1 MRKITTASL
10 LKMKQEGQKFTA
22 ITAYDATFAKLF
34 DDEGAHVLL
43 IGDSLGMVLQGGQDT
58 LAVNMDEMVYHTRC
72 VARGA
77 SKALVVADMPF
88 MSYATPEQTYQN
100 AARLM
105 AAGARMVKMEGG
117 DWLCDSIRHLT
128 RNGVPVCGH
137 LGLTPQSVHVFGG
150 FKVQGRDE
158 FQAQEIYRQA
168 LELQAAGIQLLVLE
182 CVPTALAERIT
193 KALRIPV
200 IGIGAGPATDG
211 QILVM
216 HDAFGVTSGYVPKF
230 TKNFLAETG
239 DVRAAIRLYVQQ
251 VSEGSFPARSTAST
265 DPGGC
270 TMGAAAPVSA
280 CQPRTVN
287 PYS

>member
-1 MRKITTASL
+1 MSKITTASL
-10 LKMKQEGQKFTA
+10 LKMKHDGQKFTA

-77 SKALVVADMPF
+77 SNALIIADMPF

-182 CVPTALAERIT
+182 CVPSALAERIS

-239 DVRAAIRLYVQQ
+239 DVRAAVRLYVQQ
-251 VSEGSFPARSTAST
+251 VSEGSFPG
-265 DPGGC
+265 PEHC
-270 TMGAAAPVSA
+270 F
-280 CQPRTVN
+280 N
-287 PYS
+287 

>member
-1 MRKITTASL
+1 MSKITTASL

-77 SKALVVADMPF
+77 SKSLVIADMPF
-88 MSYATPEQTYQN
+88 MSYATPEQTYLN

-105 AAGARMVKMEGG
+105 AAGARMVKLEGG

-251 VSEGSFPARSTAST
+251 VSEGSFPG
-265 DPGGC
+265 PEHC
-270 TMGAAAPVSA
+270 F
-280 CQPRTVN
+280 N
-287 PYS
+287 

>member
-1 MRKITTASL
+1 MSKITTASL
-10 LKMKQEGQKFTA
+10 LKMKQDDQKITA
-22 ITAYDATFAKLF
+22 ITAYDASFAKLF

-58 LAVNMDEMVYHTRC
+58 LAVSVDEMVYHTRC

-77 SKALVVADMPF
+77 SNALIIADMPF
-88 MSYATPEQTYQN
+88 MSYATPDQTYQT

-158 FQAQEIYRQA
+158 YQAQEIYRQA
-168 LELQAAGIQLLVLE
+168 LCLQEAGIQLLVLE
-182 CVPTALAERIT
+182 CVPVALAERIT

-216 HDAFGVTSGYVPKF
+216 HDAFGITSGYVPKF

-239 DVRAAIRLYVQQ
+239 DMHAAIRLYVQQ
-251 VSEGSFPARSTAST
+251 VSEGTFPGPEHSF
-265 DPGGC
+265 
-270 TMGAAAPVSA
+270 
-280 CQPRTVN
+280 N
-287 PYS
+287 

>member
-1 MRKITTASL
+1 M
-10 LKMKQEGQKFTA
+10 TA

-58 LAVNMDEMVYHTRC
+58 LGVSMDEMVYHTRC
-72 VARGA
+72 VVRGTTN
-77 SKALVVADMPF
+77 ALVVTDMPF

-182 CVPTALAERIT
+182 CVPTSLAERIS

-216 HDAFGVTSGYVPKF
+216 HDAFGITSGYVPKF

-239 DVRAAIRLYVQQ
+239 DMRAAIRLYVKQ
-251 VSEGSFPARSTAST
+251 VSEGTFPG
-265 DPGGC
+265 PEHC
-270 TMGAAAPVSA
+270 F
-280 CQPRTVN
+280 N
-287 PYS
+287 

>member
-1 MRKITTASL
+1 MSKITTASL
-10 LKMKQEGQKFTA
+10 LKMKQDGQKFTA

-88 MSYATPEQTYQN
+88 MSYATPEQTYLN

-251 VSEGSFPARSTAST
+251 VSEGSFPG
-265 DPGGC
+265 PEHC
-270 TMGAAAPVSA
+270 F
-280 CQPRTVN
+280 N
-287 PYS
+287 

>member
-1 MRKITTASL
+1 MSKITTASL

-182 CVPTALAERIT
+182 CVPTVLAERIT

-251 VSEGSFPARSTAST
+251 VSEGSFPG
-265 DPGGC
+265 PEHC
-270 TMGAAAPVSA
+270 F
-280 CQPRTVN
+280 N
-287 PYS
+287 

>member
-1 MRKITTASL
+1 MSKITTTNL
-10 LKMKQEGQKFTA
+10 LKMKQEGQRITA

-58 LAVNMDEMVYHTRC
+58 LGVSMDEMVYHTRC
-72 VARGA
+72 VVRGTTN
-77 SKALVVADMPF
+77 ALVVTDMPF

-117 DWLCDSIRHLT
+117 DWLCDAIRHLT

-182 CVPTALAERIT
+182 CVPTSLAERIS

-216 HDAFGVTSGYVPKF
+216 HDAFGITSGYVPKF

-239 DVRAAIRLYVQQ
+239 DMRAAIRLYVKQ
-251 VSEGSFPARSTAST
+251 VSEGTFPG
-265 DPGGC
+265 PEHC
-270 TMGAAAPVSA
+270 F
-280 CQPRTVN
+280 N
-287 PYS
+287 

>member
-1 MRKITTASL
+1 MSKITTTNL
-10 LKMKQEGQKFTA
+10 LKMKQEGQRITA

-58 LAVNMDEMVYHTRC
+58 LGVSMDEMIYHTRC
-72 VARGA
+72 VVRGTTN
-77 SKALVVADMPF
+77 ALVVTDMPF

-182 CVPTALAERIT
+182 CVPTSLAERIS

-216 HDAFGVTSGYVPKF
+216 HDAFGITSGYVPKF

-239 DVRAAIRLYVQQ
+239 DMRAAIRLYVKQ
-251 VSEGSFPARSTAST
+251 VSEGTFPG
-265 DPGGC
+265 PEHC
-270 TMGAAAPVSA
+270 F
-280 CQPRTVN
+280 N
-287 PYS
+287 

>member
-1 MRKITTASL
+1 MSKITTTNL
-10 LKMKQEGQKFTA
+10 LKMKQEGQRITA

-72 VARGA
+72 VVRGTTN
-77 SKALVVADMPF
+77 ALVVTDMPF

-182 CVPTALAERIT
+182 CVPTSLAERIS

-216 HDAFGVTSGYVPKF
+216 HDAFGITSGYVPKF

-239 DVRAAIRLYVQQ
+239 DMRAAIRLYVKQ
-251 VSEGSFPARSTAST
+251 VSEGTFPG
-265 DPGGC
+265 PEHC
-270 TMGAAAPVSA
+270 F
-280 CQPRTVN
+280 N
-287 PYS
+287 

>member
-1 MRKITTASL
+1 MSKITTASL

-158 FQAQEIYRQA
+158 FHAQEIYRQA

-182 CVPTALAERIT
+182 CVPVALAERIS

-216 HDAFGVTSGYVPKF
+216 HDAFGITSGYVPRF

-239 DVRAAIRLYVQQ
+239 DMRAAIRLYVQQ
-251 VSEGSFPARSTAST
+251 VSEGTFPG
-265 DPGGC
+265 PEHC
-270 TMGAAAPVSA
+270 F
-280 CQPRTVN
+280 N
-287 PYS
+287 

>member
-1 MRKITTASL
+1 MSKITTASL

-34 DDEGAHVLL
+34 DDEGSHVLL

-182 CVPTALAERIT
+182 CVPTALAERIA

-251 VSEGSFPARSTAST
+251 VSEGSFPG
-265 DPGGC
+265 PEHC
-270 TMGAAAPVSA
+270 F
-280 CQPRTVN
+280 N
-287 PYS
+287 

>member
-1 MRKITTASL
+1 MSKITTASL

-216 HDAFGVTSGYVPKF
+216 HDAFGITSGYVPKF

-251 VSEGSFPARSTAST
+251 VSEGSFPG
-265 DPGGC
+265 PEHC
-270 TMGAAAPVSA
+270 F
-280 CQPRTVN
+280 N
-287 PYS
+287 

>member
-1 MRKITTASL
+1 MSKITTASL

-158 FQAQEIYRQA
+158 FQAQEIYRQS

-251 VSEGSFPARSTAST
+251 VSEGSFPG
-265 DPGGC
+265 PEHC
-270 TMGAAAPVSA
+270 F
-280 CQPRTVN
+280 N
-287 PYS
+287 

>member
-1 MRKITTASL
+1 MSKITTVSL

-251 VSEGSFPARSTAST
+251 VSEGSFPG
-265 DPGGC
+265 PEHC
-270 TMGAAAPVSA
+270 F
-280 CQPRTVN
+280 N
-287 PYS
+287 

>member
-1 MRKITTASL
+1 MSKITTTNL
-10 LKMKQEGQKFTA
+10 LKMKQEGQRITA

-58 LAVNMDEMVYHTRC
+58 LGVSMDEMVYHTRC
-72 VARGA
+72 VVRGTTN
-77 SKALVVADMPF
+77 ALVVTDMPF
-88 MSYATPEQTYQN
+88 MSYATSEQTYQN

-182 CVPTALAERIT
+182 CVPTSLAERIS

-216 HDAFGVTSGYVPKF
+216 HDAFGITSGYVPKF

-239 DVRAAIRLYVQQ
+239 DMRAAIRLYVKQ
-251 VSEGSFPARSTAST
+251 VSEGSFPG
-265 DPGGC
+265 PEHC
-270 TMGAAAPVSA
+270 F
-280 CQPRTVN
+280 N
-287 PYS
+287 

>member
-1 MRKITTASL
+1 MSKITTTNL
-10 LKMKQEGQKFTA
+10 LKMKQEGQRITA

-58 LAVNMDEMVYHTRC
+58 LGVSMDEMVYHTRC
-72 VARGA
+72 VVRGTTN
-77 SKALVVADMPF
+77 ALVVTDMPF

-182 CVPTALAERIT
+182 CVPTSLAERIS

-200 IGIGAGPATDG
+200 IGIGAGPVTDG

-216 HDAFGVTSGYVPKF
+216 HDAFGITSGYVPKF

-239 DVRAAIRLYVQQ
+239 DMRAAIRLYVKQ
-251 VSEGSFPARSTAST
+251 VSEGTFPG
-265 DPGGC
+265 PEHC
-270 TMGAAAPVSA
+270 F
-280 CQPRTVN
+280 N
-287 PYS
+287 

>member
-1 MRKITTASL
+1 MSKITTASL
-10 LKMKQEGQKFTA
+10 LKMKQDGQKFTA

-58 LAVNMDEMVYHTRC
+58 LAVNMDEMIYHTRC

-251 VSEGSFPARSTAST
+251 VSEGSFPG
-265 DPGGC
+265 PEHC
-270 TMGAAAPVSA
+270 F
-280 CQPRTVN
+280 N
-287 PYS
+287 